1 MTEAHQENLSAGI
14 DGELSKEE
22 LRFLLRRL
30 DHETALLDTWTR
42 YHTARS
48 GLRRELPLLASG
60 GFAARVMLA
69 IDAEAGA
76 ATRVPD
82 VAVSAAGGRRGRW
95 LRWSAGGAIAA
106 GVAVAAL
113 MVAQPT
119 ADSDTRSATAQVAT
133 TPSEAPSGVH
143 EQLAAAAT
151 PAPSVLQGTGAPA
164 TVPPWLSGNAASRL
178 SERASMTLGAPA
190 NDPMRPYQVR
200 GYRTLSNGDGS
211 YLLLIDPSQV
221 ASHHDRQAASAGQ

>member
-1 MTEAHQENLSAGI
+1 MTEVHQENLSAGI

-42 YHTARS
+42 YHTARD
-48 GLRRELPLLASG
+48 GMRRELPALASG

-69 IDAEAGA
+69 IDVEAVASAQTSA
-76 ATRVPD
+76 ATNM
-82 VAVSAAGGRRGRW
+82 AGRRRHW

-119 ADSDTRSATAQVAT
+119 ADSDTHSTTARVAA
-133 TPSEAPSGVH
+133 SAPSIAPAPH
-143 EQLAAAAT
+143 QQIAAASV
-151 PAPSVLQGTGAPA
+151 PSSSTLQGTGAPA

-178 SERASMTLGAPA
+178 SERASMTLGGPA
-190 NDPMRPYQVR
+190 SDPMRPYQVR
-200 GYRTLSNGDGS
+200 GYRTLNNGDGS

-221 ASHHDRQAASAGQ
+221 ANNRQPQPQAAAAQ

>member
-1 MTEAHQENLSAGI
+1 MTEMHQENLSAGI

-30 DHETALLDTWTR
+30 DHEADLLATWTR
-42 YHTARS
+42 YHAARD
-48 GLRRELPLLASG
+48 GMRRELPVLASS

-69 IDAEAGA
+69 IDAEAA
-76 ATRVPD
+76 APTQT
-82 VAVSAAGGRRGRW
+82 VAAAQAQAGGRRRHW

-119 ADSDTRSATAQVAT
+119 ADSDTRSATAQVAS
-133 TPSEAPSGVH
+133 TPS
-143 EQLAAAAT
+143 AA
-151 PAPSVLQGTGAPA
+151 PAPQQQIAAVSTPSLSTQQGTNAPA

-178 SERASMTLGAPA
+178 SERASMTLGSPA

-200 GYRTLSNGDGS
+200 GYRTLNNGDGS

-221 ASHHDRQAASAGQ
+221 ANSRNPQAAAAQ

>member
-1 MTEAHQENLSAGI
+1 MTETHLENLSAGI

-30 DHETALLDTWTR
+30 DHETSLLDTWSR
-42 YHTARS
+42 YHAARD
-48 GLRRELPLLASG
+48 GMRRELPALASS

-69 IDAEAGA
+69 IDAEAVAPTQTVVA
-76 ATRVPD
+76 AQ
-82 VAVSAAGGRRGRW
+82 AGGRRRHW

-119 ADSDTRSATAQVAT
+119 ADNDTRSAAAQVA
-133 TPSEAPSGVH
+133 S
-143 EQLAAAAT
+143 
-151 PAPSVLQGTGAPA
+151 APSVAPAQQQQIAAVSTRPASTLQGTSAPA

-178 SERASMTLGAPA
+178 SERASMTLGGPT

-200 GYRTLSNGDGS
+200 GYRTLNNGDGS
-211 YLLLIDPSQV
+211 YLLLIDPSQT
-221 ASHHDRQAASAGQ
+221 ANSRNPQAAAAQ

>member
-1 MTEAHQENLSAGI
+1 MTEVHQENLSAGI

-42 YHTARS
+42 YHAARD
-48 GLRRELPLLASG
+48 GMRRELPALASS

-69 IDAEAGA
+69 IDAEAVTSTQTA
-76 ATRVPD
+76 AGTVH
-82 VAVSAAGGRRGRW
+82 AGGRRRHW

-119 ADSDTRSATAQVAT
+119 ADSDTRSTTAQVA
-133 TPSEAPSGVH
+133 S
-143 EQLAAAAT
+143 
-151 PAPSVLQGTGAPA
+151 APSVAPTPRQQIAAVSAPPPSTLQGTSAPA
-164 TVPPWLSGNAASRL
+164 TVPPWLSGNAASHL
-178 SERASMTLGAPA
+178 SERASMTLGGPA

-200 GYRTLSNGDGS
+200 GYRTLNNGDGS

-221 ASHHDRQAASAGQ
+221 ANNRHSQATAAQ

>member
-1 MTEAHQENLSAGI
+1 MTEVHQENLSAGM

-30 DHETALLDTWTR
+30 DHEAALLGTWTR
-42 YHTARS
+42 YHAARD
-48 GLRRELPLLASG
+48 GMRRELPALASG

-76 ATRVPD
+76 QVQVGATH
-82 VAVSAAGGRRGRW
+82 AAGRRRHW

-113 MVAQPT
+113 MVSQPT
-119 ADSDTRSATAQVAT
+119 TDSDTRSAVAQVASASSVASAPQQQIAAVST
-133 TPSEAPSGVH
+133 TPPS
-143 EQLAAAAT
+143 A
-151 PAPSVLQGTGAPA
+151 LQSASAPA
-164 TVPPWLSGNAASRL
+164 SVPPWLSGNAASRL
-178 SERASMTLGAPA
+178 SERASMTLGGPA

-200 GYRTLSNGDGS
+200 GYRTLNNGDGS

-221 ASHHDRQAASAGQ
+221 ANNRNPQAAAAQ

>member
-1 MTEAHQENLSAGI
+1 MTEVHQENLSAGM

-30 DHETALLDTWTR
+30 DHEAALLDTWTR
-42 YHTARS
+42 YHTARD
-48 GLRRELPLLASG
+48 GMRRELPALASS

-69 IDAEAGA
+69 IDAEAVVASTQTA
-76 ATRVPD
+76 ATH
-82 VAVSAAGGRRGRW
+82 AGGRRRHW

-119 ADSDTRSATAQVAT
+119 ADSDTHSAAAQVA
-133 TPSEAPSGVH
+133 S
-143 EQLAAAAT
+143 
-151 PAPSVLQGTGAPA
+151 APSVAPAPQQQIAAVSTPSPSTLQGTSAPA

-178 SERASMTLGAPA
+178 SERASMTLGGPA

-200 GYRTLSNGDGS
+200 GYHTLNNGDGS

-221 ASHHDRQAASAGQ
+221 ANSRHPQAAAAAQ